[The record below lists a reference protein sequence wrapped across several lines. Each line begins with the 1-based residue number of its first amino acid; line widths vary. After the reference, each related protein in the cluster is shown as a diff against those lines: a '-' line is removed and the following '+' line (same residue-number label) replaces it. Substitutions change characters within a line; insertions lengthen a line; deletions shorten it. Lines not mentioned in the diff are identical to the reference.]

1 MKTLLK
7 HVNVLDGTLNMELL
21 EDVDIL
27 IFGEDIVKIG
37 KNIDE
42 KANKVLDL
50 KGKYVCPGLINLHV
64 HLPASGKIVKK
75 QAADQKKLVAFIQKT
90 KLTRKV
96 GIDICAANARNDLYS
111 GVTTLRAVGG
121 IADFDSKLSKKILN
135 GKKVGPRIIA
145 ADTAI
150 GVPGGHMDLTV
161 AKAAHSVEEAVALVE
176 KVAQNGAALIKL
188 MITGGILDCK
198 EIGHP
203 GDLKMPPEYVKAC
216 CSKAHEL
223 GLKVAAHVESNE
235 GIKVAIENG
244 VDTIEHGSFIEDS
257 LCEELKSRNGALVCT
272 LSPAV
277 PLAKL
282 DYQEYYGNEAMSE
295 NSKVLLNGFIE
306 CTNKC
311 LSHGVTV
318 GLGTDTGCPL
328 ITHYDMWREVVYFSK
343 FIDGVTP
350 SFALHTATE
359 VNASIL
365 GLEDK
370 IGTLKE
376 GKCADILVLDKNPL
390 DDLTTLRK
398 PNMVI
403 ARGKIYQGKIKH
415 YQEVDDK
422 LDALLKSI

>member
-7 HVNVLDGTLNMELL
+7 HVNVLDGTLDMKLI

-27 IFGEDIVKIG
+27 IDGENIVKID
-37 KNIDE
+37 KNIDQ
-42 KANKVLDL
+42 KVNKVIDL
-50 KGKYVCPGLINLHV
+50 NGKYVCPGLINLHV
-64 HLPASGKIVKK
+64 HLPASGKIAKK
-75 QAADQKKLVAFIQKT
+75 QAADQKRLVAFIQKT
-90 KLTRKV
+90 HLTRKV
-96 GIDICAANARNDLYS
+96 GLDICASYARNDLYS

-121 IADFDSKLSKKILN
+121 ISNFDSKLAKLVLAN
-135 GKKVGPRIIA
+135 KKVGPRIIA
-145 ADTAI
+145 ADTAV
-150 GVPGGHMDLTV
+150 GVPGGHMDMTV
-161 AKAAHSVEEAVALVE
+161 SKAAHSVEEAVSLVE
-176 KVAQNGAALIKL
+176 KVASNGAQLIKL

-216 CSKAHEL
+216 CDKAHEL

-257 LCEELKSRNGALVCT
+257 LCEQLKARNGALVCT

-282 DYQEYYGNEAMSE
+282 DYHEYYGNEAMQE

-306 CTNKC
+306 CSNKC
-311 LSHGVTV
+311 LAHGVKV

-343 FIDGVTP
+343 FINGVTS

-370 IGTLKE
+370 IGTIKE
-376 GKCADILVLDKNPL
+376 GKCADILVLDNNPL
-390 DDLTTLRK
+390 DDLTILRN
-398 PNMVI
+398 PFMVI
-403 ARGKIYQGKIKH
+403 ARGKTYKGKIKH

-422 LDALLKSI
+422 LDTLLKSI